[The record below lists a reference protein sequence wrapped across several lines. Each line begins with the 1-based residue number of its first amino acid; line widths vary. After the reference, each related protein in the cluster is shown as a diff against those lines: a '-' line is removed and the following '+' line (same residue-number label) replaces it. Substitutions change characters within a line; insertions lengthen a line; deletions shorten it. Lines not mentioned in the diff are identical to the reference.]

1 MGREQSYFNQPALS
15 TTANAR
21 KIASNVQLMRLSV
34 CSALRALL
42 NIEPPLAASPPMPSP
57 LGLCS
62 NTEMTSRTP
71 LLIQI
76 QETTELSMG

>member
-1 MGREQSYFNQPALS
+1 
-15 TTANAR
+15 
-21 KIASNVQLMRLSV
+21 
-34 CSALRALL
+34 
-42 NIEPPLAASPPMPSP
+42 